1 MVKKHQNMGR
11 VNKLYRIVIG
21 IYTLSK
27 YFLTL
32 PLLLFLI
39 GRLETMYELTWL
51 ITHRQVESQLTTCK
65 LLRSELRTW
74 KLFGSQLTDSQ
85 LGGQI
90 FCIIQ
95 YYLMLMTKKRWDASG
110 LYKFV
115 GPIMFTVILNPGF
128 SK

>member
-1 MVKKHQNMGR
+1 MVKKHQQMGR
-11 VNKLYRIVIG
+11 LNKLYRIVIG
-21 IYTLSK
+21 VYTLSK

-32 PLLLFLI
+32 PLLFFLI

-51 ITHRQVESQLTTCK
+51 VTHRLVELQLTTCK

-74 KLFGSQLTDSQ
+74 KLLGSQLTDSQ
-85 LGGQI
+85 LEGQN
-90 FCIIQ
+90 FCISQ
-95 YYLMLMTKKRWDASG
+95 YYLMLMTKKRWDEQG

-115 GPIMFTVILNPGF
+115 GLIMFTVILNPGF